1 MTTSNTNTNHILE
14 QALLLSEKMQWS
26 IIPIGRNKKPL
37 IEWKKY
43 QSERASKE
51 QIIEWFIK
59 YPNTNVGVVTGKIS
73 NLLVIDIDP
82 RHGGTDEDF
91 KDVITVKA
99 KTGGG
104 GLHLYFQY
112 EEGVQNSAGIKPGI
126 DIRGEGGYIISPP
139 SIHDSGKAYEWE
151 TPPVS
156 NPPIKLPDSIKQW
169 LSSRWLKN
177 NPVDNNQSK
186 IKEIVNGVS
195 EGKRNNSAASLIGK
209 LLRSLEEKEWDSIA
223 WPLVKSWNKENN
235 NPPSPED
242 ELLNTFESIKKK
254 ERQRLEEEEQKGSF
268 TKQLIENILKS
279 GAVLFRDEYGDGYIS
294 PDGTG
299 REVMKLRS
307 RSFKLLVSRYSW
319 KNFDGQPVHTDVIS
333 NITQMLEAKA
343 LFEGQQYNLYV
354 RVARTNEAV
363 WYDLGNGSVVKIDEN
378 GWKIINNPP
387 ILFKRFSHQQQQI
400 IPQKGGNVTQLDK
413 FLNINNESEKLLF
426 KTFAISAFIPNFP
439 HPLLVIHGPQGS
451 GKTTPLKLLKS
462 LIDPS
467 GLKTMSEPDNKREFV
482 QLASHHSFIFLDNLS
497 MLQEWLS
504 DSLARAS
511 TGDGLS
517 KRELYSDDED
527 IIYSLQRTVALN
539 GINLVVSKADL
550 LDRSILIGL
559 ERISEKDRRLEEE
572 YWAEFEEQKPLILGA
587 IFDCVSKALQEYPN
601 IALTSLPRM
610 ADFTKWGCA
619 ITRGLGLPES
629 DFLQA
634 YYQKIGQQNDEALQ
648 ASPVAQTILELM
660 TDRDAWQ
667 GTPTELYDE
676 LYRIA
681 SRLKIDTNSR
691 YWPKDPQWLYK
702 RAQLVHS
709 NLVEEGIRITRDEK
723 SRPRMIYIER
733 VKNTDA
739 TDIVSEQ
746 SENSS
751 EGTSVNSEQSANTDV
766 DIVEEAKR
774 IFSQPTVPSTPTLFS
789 DNQEAET
796 AENH

>member
-1 MTTSNTNTNHILE
+1 MTTSYTITNHILE

-26 IIPIGRNKKPL
+26 VIPIGKNKKPL

-43 QSERASKE
+43 QGERASKE
-51 QIIEWFIK
+51 QIIEWFTKHPSANIGII
-59 YPNTNVGVVTGKIS
+59 TGNVS
-73 NLLVIDIDP
+73 NLLVFDVDP

-91 KDVITVKA
+91 KNITTVKA

-104 GLHLYFQY
+104 GFHFYFQY
-112 EEGVQNSAGIKPGI
+112 EDGVQNSAGIKPGL
-126 DIRGEGGYIISPP
+126 DIRGEGGYIIAPP
-139 SIHDSGKAYEWE
+139 SIHESGNAYEWE
-151 TPPVS
+151 VNPMS
-156 NPPIKLPDSIKQW
+156 NLPIKMPDSLKQW
-169 LSSRWLKN
+169 ILSKGPKN
-177 NPVDNNQSK
+177 NEQKSNKSRV
-186 IKEIVNGVS
+186 KEIVNGVP

-223 WPLVKSWNKENN
+223 WPLVKAWNKENN

-242 ELLNTFESIKKK
+242 ELLTTFESIKKK
-254 ERQRLEEEEQKGSF
+254 EKQRLEEEEQKGSF
-268 TKQLIENILKS
+268 TKQLIECILKS
-279 GAVLFRDEYGDGYIS
+279 GAVLFKDEYGDGFIS

-319 KNFDGQPVHTDVIS
+319 QNFDGQPVNSDVVS
-333 NITQMLEAKA
+333 NVTQMLEAKA
-343 LFEGQQYNLYV
+343 LFEGEQYNLSV
-354 RVARTNEAV
+354 RIGRTNETV
-363 WYDLGNGSVVKIDEN
+363 WYDLGDGSAIKIDKS
-378 GWKIINNPP
+378 GWELVNKPP

-400 IPQKGGNVTQLDK
+400 VPQRGGSLAQIDK
-413 FLNINNESEKLLF
+413 FLNINNDQERLLF
-426 KTFAISAFIPNFP
+426 KVFAVSAFIPNFP

-559 ERISEKDRRLEEE
+559 ERISEKNRRLEED
-572 YWAEFEEQKPLILGA
+572 YWAEFEKEKPFILGA
-587 IFDCVSKALQEYPN
+587 IFDCVSKALQEYPD
-601 IALTSLPRM
+601 ITLSSLPRM
-610 ADFTKWGCA
+610 ADFCRWGCA
-619 ITRGLGLPES
+619 ITRGLVLPES

-648 ASPVAQTILELM
+648 ASPVAQTVLELM
-660 TDRDAWQ
+660 SDRDDWQ

-691 YWPKDPQWLYK
+691 YWPKDPLWLYK
-702 RAQLVHS
+702 RIQLVHS
-709 NLVEEGIRITRDEK
+709 NLTDEGIRVTRDEQ
-723 SRPRMIYIER
+723 SRPRIIHIEKI
-733 VKNTDA
+733 KNTDA
-739 TDIVSEQ
+739 TDVVSEQ
-746 SENSS
+746 PGNSS
-751 EGTSVNSEQSANTDV
+751 GGMSVDNEIGVNADV

-774 IFSQPTVPSTPTLFS
+774 IFSQPSVPSTPTLFS
-789 DNQEAET
+789 DNNKDSSAESY
-796 AENH
+796 